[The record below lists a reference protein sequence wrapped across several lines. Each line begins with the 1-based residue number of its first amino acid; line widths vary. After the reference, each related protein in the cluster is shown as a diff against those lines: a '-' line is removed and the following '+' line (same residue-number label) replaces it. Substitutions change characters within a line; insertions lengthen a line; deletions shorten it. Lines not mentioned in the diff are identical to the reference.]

1 MEKDCAEITKEPRM
15 AAEDVSPDW
24 RTWRNQVLDSA
35 RLVVIKVGSAVLT
48 SEQGL
53 DLRVV
58 NRLVDQLAALHDQG
72 REVILVSSGAVA
84 AGRSFLF
91 TAREQLSLPE
101 KQAAAAVGQSRLMH
115 SYDEAFERYNKVTAQ
130 ILLTRDDL
138 RSRHRFLNARNT
150 FATLLENGVIPVVNE
165 NDTVVVRELKFGDN
179 DLLASLLLNVVKA
192 DLFISLTTAEGV
204 YSGNPELSSQ
214 ATRYECIEDIKEI
227 DIHTTCQ
234 GTSRSGSGGMHS
246 KLLSARRASQ
256 LGVPTLI
263 VSGKVPF
270 VLEKV
275 FAGQDLGT
283 WIIPEGR
290 AIPRRKYW
298 LAYNL
303 DPLGELVVDAGARDA
318 LILRGKS
325 LLPIGVRAVRGCFEP
340 GDLVRILGP
349 NGEELGVG
357 LSNFSSEDLSKIC
370 GCKTSDIEDILQAPA
385 VHSEAVHRDNLLL
398 DAAH

>member
-1 MEKDCAEITKEPRM
+1 MHEDKEPRM
-15 AAEDVSPDW
+15 TAEDLSQDW
-24 RTWRNQVLDSA
+24 RAWRKQVLRSA
-35 RLVVIKVGSAVLT
+35 KLVVIKVGSAVLT
-48 SEQGL
+48 SDQGL

-58 NRLVDQLAALHDQG
+58 NRLVDQVAALHDQG
-72 REVILVSSGAVA
+72 RKIILVSSGAVA
-84 AGRSFLF
+84 AGRGFLF
-91 TAREQLSLPE
+91 TAGGQLTLPE

-115 SYDEAFERYNKVTAQ
+115 SYDEAFERYKKVTAQ

-192 DLFISLTTAEGV
+192 DLFISLTTADGV
-204 YSGNPELSSQ
+204 YSGNPELSSG
-214 ATRYECIEDIKEI
+214 AFKYECIPNIKQI
-227 DIHTTCQ
+227 DISTTCQ
-234 GTSRSGSGGMHS
+234 GSTSSGSGGMHS
-246 KLLSARRASQ
+246 KLLSARRACQ

-263 VSGKVPF
+263 VSGNVSF

-283 WIIPEGR
+283 WVMPEER

-303 DPLGELVVDAGARDA
+303 DPLGEVIVDAGARDA

-325 LLPIGVRAVRGCFEP
+325 LLPIGVRSVQGCFEP
-340 GDLVRILGP
+340 GDLIRILDP
-349 NGEELGVG
+349 NGRELGVG
-357 LSNFSSEDLSKIC
+357 LTNFSSEDLQKIC
-370 GCKTSDIEDILQAPA
+370 GCKSSDIERILNAHVP
-385 VHSEAVHRDNLLL
+385 HMEAVHRDNLLL

>member
-1 MEKDCAEITKEPRM
+1 M
-15 AAEDVSPDW
+15 AAEDLSPDW

-58 NRLVDQLAALHDQG
+58 NRLADQIAALHDQG

-84 AGRSFLF
+84 AGRGFLF

-204 YSGNPELSSQ
+204 YSDNPELSSQ

-227 DIHTTCQ
+227 DIHTTCK

-270 VLEKV
+270 VLEKI

-290 AIPRRKYW
+290 AIPRRKFW

-303 DPLGELVVDAGARDA
+303 DPLGELVIDAGARDA

-325 LLPIGVRAVRGCFEP
+325 LLPIGVRAVHGCFEP

-349 NGEELGVG
+349 SGNELGVG
-357 LSNFSSEDLSKIC
+357 LCNFSSEDLSKIC
-370 GCKTSDIEDILQAPA
+370 GCKSSDIEEILQAPA
-385 VHSEAVHRDNLLL
+385 VHREAVHRDNLLL

>member
-1 MEKDCAEITKEPRM
+1 M

-84 AGRSFLF
+84 AGRGFLF

>member
-1 MEKDCAEITKEPRM
+1 MT
-15 AAEDVSPDW
+15 AEDLSFEW
-24 RTWRNQVLDSA
+24 RAWRKQVLESA
-35 RLVVIKVGSAVLT
+35 KLVVIKVGSAVLT

-58 NRLVDQLAALHDQG
+58 NRLADQIAALHDQG
-72 REVILVSSGAVA
+72 RQIILVSSGAVA
-84 AGRSFLF
+84 AGRGFVF
-91 TAREQLSLPE
+91 AGTGQLSLPE

-150 FATLLENGVIPVVNE
+150 FATLLENKVIPVVNE

-192 DLFISLTTAEGV
+192 DLFISLTTADGV
-204 YSGNPELSSQ
+204 YSGNPDLSPD
-214 ATRYECIEDIKEI
+214 AVKYHCIPDIKKVNI
-227 DIHTTCQ
+227 QNTCQ
-234 GTSRSGSGGMHS
+234 GSTRSGSGGMHS

-275 FAGQDLGT
+275 FAEQELGT
-283 WIIPEGR
+283 WIMPEER
-290 AIPRRKYW
+290 AVPRRKYW

-303 DPLGELVVDAGARDA
+303 DPLGEVIVDAGARDA

-325 LLPIGVRAVRGCFEP
+325 LLPIGVQDVRGCFEP
-340 GDLVRILGP
+340 GDLIRILDP
-349 NGEELGVG
+349 NERELGLG

-370 GCKTSDIEDILQAPA
+370 GCKSTDIEKVLR
-385 VHSEAVHRDNLLL
+385 VRVGHREAVHRDNLLL

>member
-1 MEKDCAEITKEPRM
+1 M
-15 AAEDVSPDW
+15 AVGDSTLDW
-24 RTWRNQVLDSA
+24 IRWRDQVLESA

-58 NRLVDQLAALHDQG
+58 NRLADQIAALHDQG
-72 REVILVSSGAVA
+72 RDVILVSSGAVA
-84 AGRSFLF
+84 AGRGFLF
-91 TAREQLSLPE
+91 TAGEQLSLPE

-150 FATLLENGVIPVVNE
+150 FATLLESGVIPVVNE

-192 DLFISLTTAEGV
+192 DLFISLTTADGV
-204 YSGNPELSSQ
+204 YSGNPELD
-214 ATRYECIEDIKEI
+214 ADAEKYACIQDIKDV
-227 DIHTTCQ
+227 DIRATCQ
-234 GTSRSGSGGMHS
+234 GSTNSGSGGMHS

-275 FAGQDLGT
+275 FAGHELGT
-283 WIIPEGR
+283 WVMPEER

-303 DPLGELVVDAGARDA
+303 DPLGEVIVDAGARDA
-318 LILRGKS
+318 LIMGGKS
-325 LLPIGVRAVRGCFEP
+325 LLPIGVQAVQGCFEP
-340 GDLVRILGP
+340 GDLIRIVDP
-349 NGEELGVG
+349 NGRELGLG
-357 LSNFSSEDLSKIC
+357 LCNFSSEELSKIC
-370 GCKTSDIEDILQAPA
+370 GCKSSDIDAILNTRIR
-385 VHSEAVHRDNLLL
+385 HREAVHRDNLLL

>member
-1 MEKDCAEITKEPRM
+1 M
-15 AAEDVSPDW
+15 
-24 RTWRNQVLDSA
+24 DSA

-58 NRLVDQLAALHDQG
+58 NRLADQIAALHDQG

-84 AGRSFLF
+84 AGRGFLF

-204 YSGNPELSSQ
+204 YSDNPELSSQ

-234 GTSRSGSGGMHS
+234 GTSRSGSGGMQS

-270 VLEKV
+270 VLEKI

-290 AIPRRKYW
+290 AIPRRKFW

-303 DPLGELVVDAGARDA
+303 DPLGELVIDAGARDA

-325 LLPIGVRAVRGCFEP
+325 LLPIGVRAVHGCFEP

-349 NGEELGVG
+349 SGNELGVG
-357 LSNFSSEDLSKIC
+357 LCNFSSEDLSKIC
-370 GCKTSDIEDILQAPA
+370 GCKSSDIEEILQAPA
-385 VHSEAVHRDNLLL
+385 VHREAVHRDNLLL

>member
-1 MEKDCAEITKEPRM
+1 MTAEESSR
-15 AAEDVSPDW
+15 DW
-24 RTWRNQVLDSA
+24 RPWRDQVLRSA
-35 RLVVIKVGSAVLT
+35 GLVIIKVGSAVLT
-48 SEQGL
+48 TDQGL

-58 NRLVDQLAALHDQG
+58 NRLVDQIASLHDQG

-91 TAREQLSLPE
+91 TAGGQLSLPE

-150 FATLLENGVIPVVNE
+150 FATLLENKVIPVVNE

-179 DLLASLLLNVVKA
+179 DLLASLLLNVVQA
-192 DLFISLTTAEGV
+192 DLFISLTTADGV
-204 YSGNPELSSQ
+204 YSGNPEL
-214 ATRYECIEDIKEI
+214 APDAVKFECISDMKEMDIQAACKG
-227 DIHTTCQ
+227 TTV
-234 GTSRSGSGGMHS
+234 SGSGGMHS

-270 VLEKV
+270 VLEKI

-283 WIIPEGR
+283 WVMPEER
-290 AIPRRKYW
+290 AIPRRKFW

-303 DPLGELVVDAGARDA
+303 DPLGEVTVDAGARDA
-318 LILRGKS
+318 LIIRGKS
-325 LLPIGVRAVRGCFEP
+325 LLPIGIRSVQGCFEP
-340 GDLVRILGP
+340 GDLIRILDP
-349 NGEELGVG
+349 NGQELGVG
-357 LSNFSSEDLSKIC
+357 LSNFSSQDLQCIC
-370 GCKTSDIEDILQAPA
+370 GCKSSDLEKVLKSP
-385 VHSEAVHRDNLLL
+385 VGHREAVHRDNLLL